1 MDDNLKEEEVNAEL
15 EKLLQESVDINKE
28 IEDISEGFKKDIEE
42 IDAKIG
48 EEDEYDSILVE
59 LDEDEKNAEEEIE
72 KLMLENAE
80 YLAEE
85 GAKE

>member
-85 GAKE
+85 EAKE